1 MISKTT
7 KQYQLKNYNFKLWLL
22 VLIACIYG
30 VIVINSANPAYTKKQ
45 ILGVVLCFIIMTVV
59 SLIDYNFICRFMWL
73 LYFAN
78 IIMLIAVKLFG
89 KNVNGATR
97 WFSIPGDLGTI
108 QPSEFTKIILII
120 FFALYIETHQEDFN
134 SFQNLVK
141 LAGLLLLPIGL
152 IMWQPDLST
161 SIAIISIVLVM
172 IFIGGLSFKLIGIA
186 LLILIP
192 TLTTFLW
199 YVQTPNQVLLKDYQ
213 VDRIM
218 SFLHP
223 EDYLNTTGLQ
233 QSNSIMAIGSGQLF
247 GKGLNNNTMATVKG
261 GNFIS
266 EQQTDFIFSVIGE
279 ELGFVGSVILIAII
293 ALIVIQCMLIAVKA
307 RNMSGKL
314 IAVGIAALFSF
325 QSFFNICVA
334 TGLMPNTGLPMPF
347 ISYGLSSLLSST
359 IGIGLV
365 LNVGLQKRK
374 Y

>member
-1 MISKTT
+1 
-7 KQYQLKNYNFKLWLL
+7 
-22 VLIACIYG
+22 
-30 VIVINSANPAYTKKQ
+30 
-45 ILGVVLCFIIMTVV
+45 
-59 SLIDYNFICRFMWL
+59 
-73 LYFAN
+73 
-78 IIMLIAVKLFG
+78 
-89 KNVNGATR
+89 
-97 WFSIPGDLGTI
+97 
-108 QPSEFTKIILII
+108 
-120 FFALYIETHQEDFN
+120 
-134 SFQNLVK
+134 
-141 LAGLLLLPIGL
+141 
-152 IMWQPDLST
+152 
-161 SIAIISIVLVM
+161 
-172 IFIGGLSFKLIGIA
+172 
-186 LLILIP
+186 
-192 TLTTFLW
+192 
-199 YVQTPNQVLLKDYQ
+199 
-213 VDRIM
+213 
-218 SFLHP
+218 
-223 EDYLNTTGLQ
+223 
-233 QSNSIMAIGSGQLF
+233 
-247 GKGLNNNTMATVKG
+247 NNTMATVKG